1 MKDILFKKSF
11 ILILILW
18 IIGCFSAKVVF
29 AGEVQVYL
37 DGPTGTIEKGTN
49 FSVKVHMNGEDVSF
63 NSVVVQVNYDNKKL
77 EVKDVKVNAQHSS
90 ELIEQNY
97 ILMAGIWVNDYHLNG
112 DYIFAEINFTAKE
125 DTNIQDAVSIDEENT
140 DVAGGNYT
148 VITDREFHG
157 EEGPTSI
164 TLENPLTATSFADF
178 VGTIA
183 SYIRDIALV
192 IAIIMFLWS
201 GFLFLTSQG
210 NEEKVSKAKKALG
223 WAVVG
228 LAICIIGEGFR
239 FILEQLFE

>member
-29 AGEVQVYL
+29 AGEVQFYL

-125 DTNIQDAVSIDEENT
+125 DTNIQDAVSIDEENNMYWHKF
-140 DVAGGNYT
+140 AGINLNLNLSSFQLHNS
-148 VITDREFHG
+148 EFPDQSSHQ
-157 EEGPTSI
+157 EWVDF
-164 TLENPLTATSFADF
+164 PL
-178 VGTIA
+178 
-183 SYIRDIALV
+183 
-192 IAIIMFLWS
+192 
-201 GFLFLTSQG
+201 
-210 NEEKVSKAKKALG
+210 
-223 WAVVG
+223 
-228 LAICIIGEGFR
+228 
-239 FILEQLFE
+239 